1 MTASS
6 TGPLSPGVIIGIL
19 GGGQLGRM
27 TALAAARLG
36 YPCHIYTDE
45 PNSPASQVAAK
56 TTVASYTDEAALA
69 AFAKDV
75 AVVTFEFE
83 NIPEIT
89 AATLA
94 RHVTVRPGPRCLAIA
109 QDRLREKD
117 FLNSIGATTAP
128 YRRVTSVQDL
138 TQALRDLGRPAVLKT
153 TRLGYDGKGQV
164 MIDGSMKPA
173 AAWKAMGAPA
183 KGEAEGVLEG
193 FVDFEREISVIVAR
207 APDGTWA
214 AFDPVENRHVHH
226 VLDTTIAPAAIPQEL
241 ADKAIGTARHIAEQL
256 DLVGLL
262 AVEMFV
268 TREGGILINEIAP
281 RPHNSGHW
289 TMDACVTSQFEQFVR
304 AVCGLPLGS
313 PARHA
318 DAVMKNLL
326 GDEVL
331 RWREILAEP
340 TAKLHLYGKSE
351 PRPGRKMGHVN
362 RLFPRKDQ
370 QS

>member
-1 MTASS
+1 MTVSS
-6 TGPLSPGVIIGIL
+6 SAPLSPGATIGIL

-56 TTVASYTDEAALA
+56 TTVASYSDEAALA
-69 AFAKDV
+69 VFAKDV

-94 RHVTVRPGPRCLAIA
+94 RHVIVRPGPRCLAIA
-109 QDRLREKD
+109 QDRLCEKD
-117 FLNSIGATTAP
+117 FLNSVGAATAP

-153 TRLGYDGKGQV
+153 ARLGYDGKGQV
-164 MIDGSMKPA
+164 MIDGTMKPA
-173 AAWKAMGAPA
+173 AAWKAMGAS
-183 KGEAEGVLEG
+183 EGVLEG

-207 APDGTWA
+207 APDGSWA

-226 VLDTTIAPAAIPQEL
+226 VLDTTIAPAAIPQDL

-304 AVCGLPLGS
+304 AVCGLPLG
-313 PARHA
+313 ATTRHA

-331 RWREILAEP
+331 RWKEILAEP
-340 TAKLHLYGKSE
+340 GARLHLYGKSE

-362 RLFPRKDQ
+362 RLYPRKDQ